1 MRMVGIMPCEYLE
14 PTELLLWIQCAMSSE
29 ISAGEAW
36 ECVPFVPHRESG
48 GAGEV
53 GVCGE
58 VSETCGLQ
66 YGACPTCDLG

>member
-36 ECVPFVPHRESG
+36 ECVFIKERVEGLGKCLG
-48 GAGEV
+48 G
-53 GVCGE
+53 GV
-58 VSETCGLQ
+58 
-66 YGACPTCDLG
+66 